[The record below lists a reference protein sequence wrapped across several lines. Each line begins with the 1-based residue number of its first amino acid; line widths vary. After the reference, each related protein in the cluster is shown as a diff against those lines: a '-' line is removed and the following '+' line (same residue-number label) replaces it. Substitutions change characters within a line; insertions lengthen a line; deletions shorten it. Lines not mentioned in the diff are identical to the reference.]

1 MKETINNTVQQTS
14 GKPPVEFHST
24 QVLTTIQAR
33 LQQRYDVYVPYNVNQ
48 FVCHSA
54 AHLQAMG
61 GDNNTSPEMLF
72 YRQDGDNLDISLF
85 IDSEL
90 LQSIEAKHLNTDWS
104 GESFNDCC
112 ILLEGV
118 SHFLYL
124 TWNAHYDRQVSL
136 LDLELQAE
144 VDKFVFA
151 VLDTEPY
158 DTSHLLKRLYQ
169 QISYRDELSPAL
181 KRRYEIAN
189 EFAQVYCTWLK
200 DNFTLQPGNR
210 KLAAELARFYR
221 RNGAAKLQHIKE
233 LMH

>member
-1 MKETINNTVQQTS
+1 MKETIDKSVPQAP
-14 GKPPVEFHST
+14 GKLPVEYQST
-24 QVLTTIQAR
+24 QILETLQNR

-54 AHLQAMG
+54 THLQAVS
-61 GDNNTSPEMLF
+61 NNNSLAPEMLF
-72 YRQDGDNLDISLF
+72 YRQDGDNLDISLY
-85 IDSEL
+85 IDSKL
-90 LQSIEAKHLNTDWS
+90 LEKIEARHLQTDWS
-104 GESFNDCC
+104 GERFNDCC
-112 ILLEGV
+112 MLLEGV

-151 VLDTEPY
+151 VLDTQAD
-158 DTSHLLKRLYQ
+158 DTGRLLERLYQ
-169 QISYRDELSPAL
+169 QISYRDELTPVL
-181 KRRYEIAN
+181 KKRYEIAN
-189 EFAQVYCTWLK
+189 EFAHVYCTWLAE
-200 DNFTLQPGNR
+200 NFALYPTDR

-221 RNGAAKLQHIKE
+221 LNGVAKQQHIKK